1 MRIFITGAT
10 GFIGRA
16 LVLRLRRDGHQP
28 VAWVRNLERARSL
41 LGQEC
46 EIVDG
51 SGSAAAQKLAM
62 AAAVGRCDAV
72 VNLAG
77 ENIAK
82 GRWTVARKQALV
94 RSRVDL
100 TQALVESMRGL
111 DKRPSVFVSASAVG
125 LYGDCG
131 AAPVDEAAPAD
142 SSFLASLCRDWEAA
156 AGGAEALGVRVVLP
170 RIGIVLGHE
179 GGILS
184 TLLPLFMLG
193 LGGPLGDGKQY
204 LPWVHLHDLVET
216 FVVALT
222 DSRYTGAYNAVSPNP
237 VDNAAFTQALAR
249 ACKKTA
255 PLRVPSWAMRAAM
268 GEAATFALSSC
279 RAVPSRLQAWG
290 FPFKF
295 AHLEQALQSLLDF
308 SLLTISPLRPDHPPP
323 LPDAYTQVRRPV
335 YLLRSSTDLR
345 HSRADVFEFF
355 CRAQNLGLMTPMQM
369 AMQIVGEVPRDVQAG
384 TCINYTLKV
393 GPVPLRWRTRIAR
406 WQPPQ
411 LFTDAQERGPY
422 RCWWHEH
429 HFSEVGSG
437 TRMEDRVYYAAPL
450 GLLGRLAHFFMIK
463 RQLHQIF
470 WYRQSAIT
478 LRFG

>member
-10 GFIGRA
+10 GFVGRA
-16 LVLRLRRDGHQP
+16 LILRLRRDGHEP
-28 VAWVRNLERARSL
+28 VAWVRNLARARSL

-46 EIVDG
+46 EIVEGVG
-51 SGSAAAQKLAM
+51 STAAQKLAL
-62 AAAVGRCDAV
+62 AAALGSCDAV

-82 GRWTVARKQALV
+82 GRWTQARKQKLV

-100 TQALVESMRGL
+100 TQALVTAMQGL
-111 DKRPSVFVSASAVG
+111 DKKPAVFVSASAVG

-131 AAPVDEAAPAD
+131 VALVEENAPAD
-142 SSFLASLCRDWEAA
+142 TSFLAALCSDWEAA
-156 AGGAEALGVRVVLP
+156 ARGAEALGVRVVLP

-179 GGILS
+179 GGVLA

-204 LPWVHLHDLVET
+204 LPWIHLHDLVET

-237 VDNAAFTQALAR
+237 VDNAAFTQSLAR
-249 ACKKTA
+249 ACRKTA
-255 PLRVPSWAMRAAM
+255 FLRVPRWAMQAAM
-268 GEAATFALSSC
+268 GEAASFALSSC
-279 RAVPSRLQAWG
+279 RALPSKLQSWGYAFKFSHLDPALQA
-290 FPFKF
+290 
-295 AHLEQALQSLLDF
+295 LLDF
-308 SLLTISPLRPDHPPP
+308 SLLTISPLRSDHPPP
-323 LPDAYTQVRRPV
+323 LPDAYTKVRRPV
-335 YLLRSSTDLR
+335 YLLRSSTDL
-345 HSRADVFEFF
+345 SRKPAEVFEFF

-369 AMQIVGEVPRDVQAG
+369 AMQIVGEVPQDVQTG
-384 TCINYTLKV
+384 TCINYTLQV
-393 GPVPLRWRTRIAR
+393 GPVPLRWRTRIAK

-411 LFTDAQERGPY
+411 LFIDAQERGPY
-422 RCWWHEH
+422 RAWWHEH
-429 HFSEVGSG
+429 HFSELGSG